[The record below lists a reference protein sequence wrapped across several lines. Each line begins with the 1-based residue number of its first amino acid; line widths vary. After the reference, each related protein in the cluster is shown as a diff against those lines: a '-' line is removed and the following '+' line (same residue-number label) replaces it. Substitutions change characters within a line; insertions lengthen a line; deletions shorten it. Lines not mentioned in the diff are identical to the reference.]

1 MQCCFQ
7 TQKIATSS
15 SKEKSTPRYQPG
27 GTLTLALGKWA
38 SRVIARGRDELLGC
52 WSYLEIMGQQGK
64 HIMLLSAY
72 RVCTQQFDTTAN
84 TVTAQQ
90 TRLLQQQGI
99 KTPNPKKQFVT
110 DLIALIKTWIHAGKD
125 ILLGMDAN
133 EDVDNPRSH
142 ITWLFTETGLI
153 DLHNHRH
160 PTL

>member
-1 MQCCFQ
+1 
-7 TQKIATSS
+7 
-15 SKEKSTPRYQPG
+15 
-27 GTLTLALGKWA
+27 
-38 SRVIARGRDELLGC
+38 
-52 WSYLEIMGQQGK
+52 
-64 HIMLLSAY
+64 MLISAY
-72 RVCTQQFDTTAN
+72 QVCTQQFDATAN

-110 DLIALIKTWIHAGKD
+110 DLIALIKTWIHDGKD

-133 EDVDNPRSH
+133 EDVDNLGSH
-142 ITWLFTETGLI
+142 ITRLFTETGLI